1 MNAIPATASKATIHG
16 SKDIPSDSI
25 AGLAGGVP
33 VGRIGGAAVTALA
46 ALASG
51 KVGGRRSTSLP
62 GWAAAA
68 GGLLVVGAGARPAVV
83 DGAGVGCVVVGWGC
97 GRGAGG
103 CSAGRVTVPLRL
115 KLDNSPGPIS
125 PAGGL
130 EALLFDWASAG
141 VAAIMPAMPSTIA
154 FETRPK

>member
-1 MNAIPATASKATIHG
+1 MA
-16 SKDIPSDSI
+16 
-25 AGLAGGVP
+25 
-33 VGRIGGAAVTALA
+33 
-46 ALASG
+46 
-51 KVGGRRSTSLP
+51 
-62 GWAAAA
+62 
-68 GGLLVVGAGARPAVV
+68 AVV
-83 DGAGVGCVVVGWGC
+83 DVVGRSTTVDWAGAGRVAGC

-141 VAAIMPAMPSTIA
+141 AAATMPAIPSTIA
-154 FETRPK
+154 FDTRPK